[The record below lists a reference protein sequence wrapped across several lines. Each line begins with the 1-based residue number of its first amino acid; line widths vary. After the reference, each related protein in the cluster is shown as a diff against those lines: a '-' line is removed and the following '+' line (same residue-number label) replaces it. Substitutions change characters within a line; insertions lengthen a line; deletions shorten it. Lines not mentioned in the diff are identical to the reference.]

1 MKLRFENLGAI
12 KQLEIDLCKK
22 LTVFCGPNG
31 TGKTYAAYAVYG
43 FIKLLL
49 VGDPIFKLNELIE
62 KKKIEVSLNFES
74 IYKKEQFYAN
84 FFKTWIQ
91 EVFGTK
97 SLDFF
102 NSFNTD
108 LITTKEE
115 FVSSAKAL
123 SFDFS
128 YLYENVLIKYKK
140 KSNSNKMSVSLP
152 ESVSLNTIT
161 ELTEVYH
168 LAIITKYILN
178 NTLLNSYILPVE
190 RNSVYTFIS
199 ELTLN
204 KIDEKQLS
212 GKENKKD
219 RYPLPIRD
227 AISVAGDLATIK
239 KSESEYKYLA
249 EEIERIILHG
259 KVSVSEDGEM
269 QFTSDKANE
278 KILPIHLTASIIK
291 NISGLLIYLK
301 HQAKRNDLL
310 IIDEPELGLHP
321 DNQILI
327 TRIFGKLIKKGIRIL
342 VCTHSDYIIRE
353 LNNLIILSS
362 KKGEIKKKAQEFGY
376 EMDELI
382 YPSDVGAYLFDFN
395 SDNNNLV
402 SVEKLLVDKSGF
414 EVKTIDKAIS
424 ELNNRSMD
432 LFFALKEEE

>member
-128 YLYENVLIKYKK
+128 YLYENVLIKPKFSTKK
-140 KSNSNKMSVSLP
+140 
-152 ESVSLNTIT
+152 NT
-161 ELTEVYH
+161 H
-168 LAIITKYILN
+168 
-178 NTLLNSYILPVE
+178 
-190 RNSVYTFIS
+190 
-199 ELTLN
+199 
-204 KIDEKQLS
+204 
-212 GKENKKD
+212 
-219 RYPLPIRD
+219 
-227 AISVAGDLATIK
+227 
-239 KSESEYKYLA
+239 
-249 EEIERIILHG
+249 
-259 KVSVSEDGEM
+259 
-269 QFTSDKANE
+269 TS
-278 KILPIHLTASIIK
+278 TS
-291 NISGLLIYLK
+291 
-301 HQAKRNDLL
+301 
-310 IIDEPELGLHP
+310 
-321 DNQILI
+321 
-327 TRIFGKLIKKGIRIL
+327 
-342 VCTHSDYIIRE
+342 
-353 LNNLIILSS
+353 
-362 KKGEIKKKAQEFGY
+362 
-376 EMDELI
+376 
-382 YPSDVGAYLFDFN
+382 
-395 SDNNNLV
+395 
-402 SVEKLLVDKSGF
+402 
-414 EVKTIDKAIS
+414 
-424 ELNNRSMD
+424 
-432 LFFALKEEE
+432 

>member
-1 MKLRFENLGAI
+1 
-12 KQLEIDLCKK
+12 
-22 LTVFCGPNG
+22 
-31 TGKTYAAYAVYG
+31 
-43 FIKLLL
+43 
-49 VGDPIFKLNELIE
+49 
-62 KKKIEVSLNFES
+62 
-74 IYKKEQFYAN
+74 
-84 FFKTWIQ
+84 
-91 EVFGTK
+91 
-97 SLDFF
+97 
-102 NSFNTD
+102 
-108 LITTKEE
+108 
-115 FVSSAKAL
+115 
-123 SFDFS
+123 
-128 YLYENVLIKYKK
+128 
-140 KSNSNKMSVSLP
+140 
-152 ESVSLNTIT
+152 
-161 ELTEVYH
+161 
-168 LAIITKYILN
+168 
-178 NTLLNSYILPVE
+178 
-190 RNSVYTFIS
+190 
-199 ELTLN
+199 
-204 KIDEKQLS
+204 
-212 GKENKKD
+212 
-219 RYPLPIRD
+219 
-227 AISVAGDLATIK
+227 
-239 KSESEYKYLA
+239 
-249 EEIERIILHG
+249 
-259 KVSVSEDGEM
+259 M